1 MATTPIVNLDFDQI
15 KEALISYIKADPTFS
30 DYNFEGSA
38 LNAIVDVL
46 AYNTHTNAYYA
57 NMLHNEGFLDTAQ
70 KRSSVVSKAKELG
83 YIPKSISGSQAYV
96 NITIYDQLINGI
108 TNLPRG
114 TQFTSSNDYGTHKFV
129 CTDTH
134 YSVTENNT
142 SVFNSVRLVEGN
154 LISNNYVI
162 TPITQFLTI
171 PNKNVDIT
179 TIKVYVRET
188 VNSQTREEFTVST
201 SPLDIG
207 LVDKVYY
214 LQESYDGLYQIF
226 FGQNTIGYQPPVNSA
241 VTIEY
246 IVASGNDEANGCRTF
261 YSDSISDS
269 ILINTTQVSFGG
281 AGRENIDSI
290 RYNSKLAYTARNRV
304 VTELDYQI
312 VLKQKFDFIKS
323 ISVWGGEKNIPP
335 VYGKVFVSIQP
346 IAGYVISDQVKKDIL
361 LPEIKKYSVLTLT
374 PEFVDPFY
382 LDIELITTLKYNPN
396 NTTLSKNEIV
406 SEVKLQVYNYV
417 SNVSVFNSDYINS
430 DLISR
435 LLLINSS
442 IESVDITK
450 KVGFKISPL
459 VNKNVKFV
467 KNLDNP
473 IAPGSIYS
481 TKFNINI
488 NGTITIAHIKDIQS
502 TNQLG
507 IFDNDEALIDT
518 IGTIDYTTGAFDF
531 TLTLYSYINSNKFV
545 YLRCTPS
552 SADLVCSGNRILTL
566 QPDITDSSIG
576 IVSNNVVNIIMY
588 KK

>member
-15 KEALISYIKADPTFS
+15 KEALINYIKADPAFS

-38 LNAIVDVL
+38 LNAIADVL

-83 YIPKSISGSQAYV
+83 YIPKSISGAQAYV
-96 NITIYDQLINGI
+96 NITIYNQPINGI
-108 TNLPRG
+108 VSLPRG
-114 TQFTSSNDYGTHKFV
+114 TQFVSTNDYGSHKFV
-129 CTDTH
+129 CAETY
-134 YSVTENNT
+134 YSTTVSNT
-142 SVFNSVRLVEGN
+142 SVFNSVRLVEGK
-154 LISNNYVI
+154 LVSNNYVI

-171 PNKNVDIT
+171 PNKNVDVT

-188 VNSQTREEFTVST
+188 INSQTREEFTLST

-207 LVDKVYY
+207 LVDKIYY

-226 FGQNTIGYQPPVNSA
+226 FGQNAIGYQPPTNSA

-246 IVASGNDEANGCRTF
+246 IVPSGNDKANGCRTF

-269 ILINTTQVSFGG
+269 ILVNTTQVSFGG

-290 RYNSKLAYTARNRV
+290 RHNSKLAYTSRNRA
-304 VTELDYQI
+304 VTELDYEI

-323 ISVWGGEKNIPP
+323 ISVWGGEKNVPP
-335 VYGKVFVSIQP
+335 VYGKVYVSIQP

-361 LPEIKKYSVLTLT
+361 MPEIKKYSVLTLI

-382 LDIELITTLKYNPN
+382 LDVEFVTTLKYNPD
-396 NTTLSKNEIV
+396 NTTLGKNEII
-406 SEVKLQVYNYV
+406 SEAKIKVYDYV
-417 SNVSVFNSDYINS
+417 SNISVFNSDYINS

-435 LLLINSS
+435 LSSINSS

-459 VNKNVKFV
+459 INKNVKFL

-473 IAPGSIYS
+473 IVPGSIYS
-481 TKFNINI
+481 TKFNINV
-488 NGTITIAHIKDIQS
+488 NGTVTIVHIKDIQS
-502 TNQLG
+502 TKQLG
-507 IFDNDEALIDT
+507 LFDNDEALIDT
-518 IGTIDYTTGAFDF
+518 IGTINYTTGAFDF
-531 TLTLYSYINSNKFV
+531 TFTLYSYINSNKFI
-545 YLRCTPS
+545 YIRCTPS
-552 SADLVCSGNRILTL
+552 SADIVCSDNKILTL

-576 IVSNNVVNIIMY
+576 IVSNNVVNTIVY